1 MNSELR
7 KNIYNFLMNEKILG
21 KDTVEIDSEILSR
34 LKKNKSRLSNKLTP
48 VNVADR
54 KTAGVIRINTPPN
67 VTKETKVL
75 RGEDSFNDKL
85 SECRKLA
92 KECTKCV
99 LHKTRKNVVFGEGS
113 PDAKLLFIGEAP
125 GAEEDSTGRP
135 FVGQAGKLLTKMIK
149 FLGLERENV
158 YIANII
164 KCRPPNNRDPLPD
177 EVQNCRNWLDR
188 QIEIINPKLICALGR
203 HSAYFLIGGG
213 HSFSE
218 IRGKLFNYKNAKVL
232 PTFHPAALLY
242 HPAWKVYAVKDFE
255 LLKKLY
261 AEH

>member
-1 MNSELR
+1 MNSKL
-7 KNIYNFLMNEKILG
+7 KKGVYDFLMNEKILG
-21 KDTVEIDSEILSR
+21 KTTIEVNAEIIS
-34 LKKNKSRLSNKLTP
+34 KVNK
-48 VNVADR
+48 
-54 KTAGVIRINTPPN
+54 
-67 VTKETKVL
+67 TKVSQSKRSL
-75 RGEDSFNDKL
+75 QAPVAVASSAKKGAELTRGGGAVPAVKTNIPSTHPL
-85 SECRKLA
+85 AECYKLA
-92 KECTKCV
+92 QECKKCV
-99 LHKTRKNVVFGEGS
+99 LYKTRKTVVFGEGNPNS
-113 PDAKLLFIGEAP
+113 KLLFIGEAP

-135 FVGQAGKLLTKMIK
+135 FVGEAGKLLTKMIK
-149 FLGLERENV
+149 FLGLEREDV

-177 EVQNCRNWLDR
+177 EVQNCRNWLDK
-188 QIEIINPKLICALGR
+188 QIEIINPALICALGR
-203 HSAYFLIGGG
+203 HSAYFLVGGG

-218 IRGKLFNYKNAKVL
+218 IRGKIFDYKNAKVL